1 MAQISLHIP
10 TLILLFL
17 LACSSWAQTNNA
29 TQVPHV
35 DVDYELVSSLKA
47 IFASHSKET
56 TDSARDNTQRIISDP
71 ETSRQS
77 SIFHPPLLPLSWACP
92 CTCDCGYPAC
102 CIFSTALTRIK
113 GAVEE
118 IARSL
123 DSMPPLKHIP
133 VIVETVDSNPVI
145 IYAAAS
151 PNMSYNTISRE
162 VVKKLDRES
171 EIQFQESKY
180 ETKREYLVMTV
191 LLWSDHRTFPRQTF
205 FVIEPDQDYVN
216 TSIAIGS
223 DLLEAAGASKLQP
236 EYTEHVVAG
245 FEMLADRT

>member
-1 MAQISLHIP
+1 MK
-10 TLILLFL
+10 
-17 LACSSWAQTNNA
+17 
-29 TQVPHV
+29 V
-35 DVDYELVSSLKA
+35 EL
-47 IFASHSKET
+47 
-56 TDSARDNTQRIISDP
+56 
-71 ETSRQS
+71 
-77 SIFHPPLLPLSWACP
+77 
-92 CTCDCGYPAC
+92 
-102 CIFSTALTRIK
+102 
-113 GAVEE
+113 EE

-133 VIVETVDSNPVI
+133 VIVEAVDSNPVI

-162 VVKKLDRES
+162 VVKKLDREG
-171 EIQFQESKY
+171 EIQFQESKD
-180 ETKREYLVMTV
+180 ETRREYLVMTV
-191 LLWSDHRTFPRQTF
+191 LLRSDHRAFPRQTF

-245 FEMLADRT
+245 LEILIDRP